1 MKNLYDVLNENRC
14 EALEKLKKF
23 GNTLDNTLEFNYDEK
38 NDIDERPYVL
48 IEDRHGFIND
58 FSISKV
64 CLDETEVVYTAM
76 EYYML
81 NKPSGVVSA
90 REDGKYPTVLDLIDQ
105 KQRKDLFPV
114 GRLDLDTEGLLLI
127 TNDGALCHELLSPK
141 KHVKKVYYVEVDK
154 EIPKGA
160 AEQFQNG
167 VDIGEEKLTLP
178 AQLEVLTPKTARL
191 TIQEGKF
198 HQVKRMFEAIG
209 TNVLY
214 LKRLSM
220 GTLVL
225 DSSLPCGQY
234 RPLTEME
241 IRILKGEYL

>member
-1 MKNLYDVLNENRC
+1 MTKLRLDKYLAEMGCGTRSQVKTAIRKGRVKVNE
-14 EALEKLKKF
+14 ETVTSPEKKIDT
-23 GNTLDNTLEFNYDEK
+23 GIDQVSLDDTQ
-38 NDIDERPYVL
+38 IV
-48 IEDRHGFIND
+48 
-58 FSISKV
+58 
-64 CLDETEVVYTAM
+64 
-76 EYYML
+76 
-81 NKPSGVVSA
+81 SGVVSA

-198 HQVKRMFEAIG
+198 HQVKRMFEVIG